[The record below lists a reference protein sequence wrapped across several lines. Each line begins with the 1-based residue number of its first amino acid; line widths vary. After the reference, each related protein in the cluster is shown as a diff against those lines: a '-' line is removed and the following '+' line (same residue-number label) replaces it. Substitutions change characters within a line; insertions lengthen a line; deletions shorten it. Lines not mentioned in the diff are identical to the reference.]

1 MGPRF
6 LEIEL
11 TDSSTLNKNVYNKV
25 RLLMTAAL
33 SDVLLF

>member
-11 TDSSTLNKNVYNKV
+11 TSGSTLNKNVYINSANKYINIV
-25 RLLMTAAL
+25 
-33 SDVLLF
+33 